1 MPNMPKIFSR
11 PSPEDA
17 FVDKTVKKIRQRQEH
32 AQTIAAYAAQLEECR
47 LFFQHTVDSSRLNV
61 LRRREARVSD
71 AMEKE
76 RIHDAVIGL
85 LAVEEAKL
93 DLSSISS
100 AKDMDYA
107 MRNLEKILRQMY
119 RMNAGSTSL
128 TKKELRENMGME
140 FEDTMEPITFSSR
153 AELVDERFVERVIQ
167 GYSIK
172 ECIEQTNVTGTG
184 AADMGGI
191 NFEAPPDAKKITSDE
206 EQILKNRAGR
216 R

>member
-1 MPNMPKIFSR
+1 MPNIFSKR
-11 PSPEDA
+11 SPEE
-17 FVDKTVKKIRQRQEH
+17 VYIDKTMKRIRQRQEH

-71 AMEKE
+71 AMEQE
-76 RIHDAVIGL
+76 RIHDAIIGL

-119 RMNAGSTSL
+119 RMNASSTSL
-128 TKKELRENMGME
+128 TKKELRENTGMA
-140 FEDTMEPITFSSR
+140 FDDTVEPITFSSR

-172 ECIEQTNVTGTG
+172 ECMEQPSVAGNSPV
-184 AADMGGI
+184 DMGGI
-191 NFEAPPDAKKITSDE
+191 NFETPPDAKKITSDE
-206 EQILKNRAGR
+206 EEILKNRAGR

>member
-1 MPNMPKIFSR
+1 MPNIFSKR
-11 PSPEDA
+11 SPEE
-17 FVDKTVKKIRQRQEH
+17 VYIDKTMKRIRQRQEP

-47 LFFQHTVDSSRLNV
+47 RFFQHTADSSRLKA
-61 LRRREARVSD
+61 LRRREARGSD

-76 RIHDAVIGL
+76 RIHDAIIGL
-85 LAVEEAKL
+85 LAGDEATL

-107 MRNLEKILRQMY
+107 KRNLEKILRQMY
-119 RMNAGSTSL
+119 RMNASSTSL
-128 TKKELRENMGME
+128 TKKELRENTGMA
-140 FEDTMEPITFSSR
+140 FDDTVEPITFSSR

-172 ECIEQTNVTGTG
+172 ECMEQPSVAGNSPV
-184 AADMGGI
+184 DMGGI
-191 NFEAPPDAKKITSDE
+191 NFETPPDAKKITSDE
-206 EQILKNRAGR
+206 EEILKNRAGR